1 MKKIRTG
8 IYGGSFNPIHNG
20 HTQLGEWLCKEG
32 CVDELW
38 FLVSPLNPLKAGQTD
53 LESDET
59 RLRLAHLAVE
69 ESERLGVSDFEMHL
83 PRPSYMYNTLQKLS
97 KAYPERDFVLVIGA
111 DNWLCF
117 DKWYKPEEIIQQYE
131 IIIYPRDG
139 YPIDTTTLPAK
150 VLIVDSPLYN
160 ISSTEIRT
168 AIKEGRCHGEWLNP
182 KVWKEIKRKRIYR

>member
-1 MKKIRTG
+1 MKKIRMG

-69 ESERLGVSDFEMHL
+69 ESERLGVSDLIWANAWCTYEPSATHL
-83 PRPSYMYNTLQKLS
+83 TEP
-97 KAYPERDFVLVIGA
+97 AVL
-111 DNWLCF
+111 
-117 DKWYKPEEIIQQYE
+117 
-131 IIIYPRDG
+131 R
-139 YPIDTTTLPAK
+139 LP
-150 VLIVDSPLYN
+150 
-160 ISSTEIRT
+160 
-168 AIKEGRCHGEWLNP
+168 
-182 KVWKEIKRKRIYR
+182 